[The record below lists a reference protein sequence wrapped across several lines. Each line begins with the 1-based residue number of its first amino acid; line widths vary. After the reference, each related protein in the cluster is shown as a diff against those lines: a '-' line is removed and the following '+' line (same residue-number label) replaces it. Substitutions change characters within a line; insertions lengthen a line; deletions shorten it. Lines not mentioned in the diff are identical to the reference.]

1 MLSILTIL
9 SLIYI
14 YIYSIYVYIISLNHV
29 LYMCPSLVGVL
40 FGVPI
45 WGSYGCVYNW
55 GIRRHFH
62 MYGHVTG
69 KWSSN
74 PLELGIYHFPNSK
87 SNESKVIIEN
97 LWIPWKFLSFLISKP
112 YLRPSQDVWVRLSV
126 PTSRPRRPSAPVA
139 PTPLLWASWTHRLGV
154 KLRAGQLMCWEWWCY
169 PINEGF

>member
-1 MLSILTIL
+1 MSIAGWGPLWSPHMRIL
-9 SLIYI
+9 WVCLKLGYT
-14 YIYSIYVYIISLNHV
+14 
-29 LYMCPSLVGVL
+29 PT
-40 FGVPI
+40 F
-45 WGSYGCVYNW
+45 YGH
-55 GIRRHFH
+55 I
-62 MYGHVTG
+62 YGHVTG

-97 LWIPWKFLSFLISKP
+97 LLIPWKFVSFLISKP

-139 PTPLLWASWTHRLGV
+139 PTPLLWASWTHRLGAKV
-154 KLRAGQLMCWEWWCY
+154 RAEQLKMCWEWWCY